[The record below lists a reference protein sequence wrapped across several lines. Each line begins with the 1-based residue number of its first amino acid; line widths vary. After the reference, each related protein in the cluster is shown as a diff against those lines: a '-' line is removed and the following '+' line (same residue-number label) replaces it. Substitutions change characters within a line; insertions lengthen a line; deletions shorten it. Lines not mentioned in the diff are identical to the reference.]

1 MASERTFPKL
11 FFRHYGLAGIRE
23 TRPFVY
29 SFGGE
34 RTDGRA
40 GNEWF
45 GGGARAGS
53 IQAGGR
59 RRTAQS
65 RHTGKNHIFH
75 TYVSIGYSA
84 VTAAVTA
91 VTAVT
96 ASGVSVTAAFTAP
109 FIYYSRYCPTKFI
122 VIVTSFVPRPGRS
135 AMYAYAHTHAHAR
148 TRSRSDT

>member
-1 MASERTFPKL
+1 MFIHLAAS
-11 FFRHYGLAGIRE
+11 
-23 TRPFVY
+23 
-29 SFGGE
+29 E

-53 IQAGGR
+53 IQAGAR

-65 RHTGKNHIFH
+65 RQPTVTQGKITSF
-75 TYVSIGYSA
+75 TPTSASVTAA